1 MTSAFNSR
9 WLVVAIFLIWASG
22 ARALYAAEEM
32 EKKNE
37 RLGFKFDPQAHEAAV
52 DGTGK
57 VTAGKSLEDLE
68 AASPSGDILHLSKVI
83 VTGKRIPFN
92 ARDVLT
98 PAGRLDL
105 AKKTYLTPAYE
116 KTFGP
121 LGTLASYYF
130 NFMAIFGG
138 WHPNDADALAL
149 YADADQK
156 RRNVEMNSLLE
167 VAAFGRPISNSNKL
181 ASPVKKN
188 GWGLIVPHLSTP

>member
-1 MTSAFNSR
+1 MTSAFSSR
-9 WLVVAIFLIWASG
+9 WTALAIFLLWAG
-22 ARALYAAEEM
+22 WAGPNCAAEEV
-32 EKKNE
+32 ERKNE

-52 DGTGK
+52 DNTAK
-57 VTAGKSLEDLE
+57 VTAGSSLEELE
-68 AASPSGDILHLSKVI
+68 AASPADDIFHLSKVV

-92 ARDVLT
+92 ERDVLT
-98 PAGRLDL
+98 AAGRLDV

-130 NFMAIFGG
+130 NFLAVFGG

-156 RRNVEMNSLLE
+156 RRNIEMNSLLE
-167 VAAFGRPISNSNKL
+167 VAVFGRPVSNEDQL
-181 ASPVKKN
+181 AKPVKKS
-188 GWGLIVPHLSTP
+188 GWGLMVPHLSTP